1 MEQLDELDGNGQ
13 RHKTN
18 TNHFAPLFKPADKEY
33 NKHRTKPESPIIV
46 LSEYEEERKNKRE

>member
-46 LSEYEEERKNKRE
+46 LSE